1 MNSLKNKINF
11 NNINIDEYNKQLE
24 YFTKYYGDEFK
35 EGQGTEIILEV
46 INKYSKNGTLIDFGS
61 GSNIYFWLTA
71 FNDINDV
78 TCVDISKE
86 SFYINEQIR
95 KKELYPKSCKYPLK
109 KYEKNF
115 ENILKTKIKYLI
127 HDVLKYPIDLDQKF
141 DNVTQFGLL
150 GLCKNRK
157 EYISNLKKI
166 CNLANNDGI
175 LIGANWCYNT
185 QYSEKV
191 GYDNNYL
198 SEQLV
203 RIFSEKNNYEILYNK
218 MIPIKNDKN
227 YKSVLVY
234 VLKNG

>member
-71 FNDINDV
+71 FNDVNDV

-109 KYEKNF
+109 KYNVVG
-115 ENILKTKIKYLI
+115 IIK
-127 HDVLKYPIDLDQKF
+127 DVADL
-141 DNVTQFGLL
+141 
-150 GLCKNRK
+150 
-157 EYISNLKKI
+157 
-166 CNLANNDGI
+166 
-175 LIGANWCYNT
+175 
-185 QYSEKV
+185 
-191 GYDNNYL
+191 
-198 SEQLV
+198 
-203 RIFSEKNNYEILYNK
+203 
-218 MIPIKNDKN
+218 
-227 YKSVLVY
+227 
-234 VLKNG
+234 